1 MSIKAVIVEDSRL
14 ARNELKELIKDYPEL
29 EIIGEAENADDAY
42 GLITSLRPHV
52 IFLDINMP
60 GKDGFELLEMLDD
73 VPVTIF
79 TTAFDEFA
87 IKSFEYNALDY
98 LLKPI
103 NQKRFA
109 DAVEK
114 IRSKMIAPAVPMMES
129 RTSDPGHRTSDLLN
143 ENSRIFIKDGEKC
156 WLVTLSEVQLFE
168 IVGNYT
174 RVYFKDNKPLI
185 YKSLHQVEERL
196 PQHLFF
202 RANRQQV
209 INLQY
214 IKSVDNW
221 FNGKLRATLHN
232 GAEVEISRRQSAL
245 FKEMLSL

>member
-1 MSIKAVIVEDSRL
+1 MSSIKVIIVEDSRL
-14 ARNELKELIKDYPEL
+14 ARNELKELIKNHAEL
-29 EIIGEAENADDAY
+29 EVIGEAENVDTAY
-42 GLITSLRPHV
+42 QMITEMRPDL

-60 GKDGFELLEMLDD
+60 EKDGFELLEMLED
-73 VPVTIF
+73 VPVTVF
-79 TTAFDEFA
+79 TTAFDEYA

-103 NQKRFA
+103 NHNRFA
-109 DAVEK
+109 DAVDKVKTKLAGSNTPREATV
-114 IRSKMIAPAVPMMES
+114 IEY
-129 RTSDPGHRTSDLLN
+129 LN
-143 ENSRIFIKDGEKC
+143 ENSQIFIKDGEKC
-156 WLVTLSEVQLFE
+156 WLVKIGEVFLFE

-174 RVYFKDNKPLI
+174 RVYFKDCKPLI
-185 YKSLHQVEERL
+185 YKSLNQIEERL

-221 FNGKLRATLHN
+221 FNGKLKATMNN
-232 GAEVEISRRQSAL
+232 GSEVEISRRQSAL

>member
-1 MSIKAVIVEDSRL
+1 MNTIKVIIVEDSRL
-14 ARNELKELIKDYPEL
+14 ARNELKELIKQHPEL
-29 EIIGEAENADDAY
+29 EVIGEAENVDTAY
-42 GLITSLRPHV
+42 DMITKQHPDL

-60 GKDGFELLEMLDD
+60 EKDGFALLEMLED
-73 VPVTIF
+73 VPITVF
-79 TTAFDEFA
+79 TTAFDEYA

-103 NQKRFA
+103 NANRFA
-109 DAVEK
+109 DAIEKVKQKLVIATPEANVVEY
-114 IRSKMIAPAVPMMES
+114 
-129 RTSDPGHRTSDLLN
+129 LN
-143 ENSRIFIKDGEKC
+143 ENSQIFIKDGEKC
-156 WLVTLSEVQLFE
+156 WLVKIGEVFLFE
-168 IVGNYT
+168 VVGNYT
-174 RVYFKDNKPLI
+174 RVYFNDCKPLI
-185 YKSLHQVEERL
+185 YKSLNQVEERL

-221 FNGKLRATLHN
+221 FNGKLKATLQS

-245 FKEMLSL
+245 FRDMLSL